1 MNAGG
6 RPLGVLVLVALCL
19 ASCVTHPPQNTAP
32 TVPPATPDQQQT
44 TPDTQPTVPPTTPEA
59 TNPPETGQQAAEF
72 VATEELYK
80 KTFSEVQATIDALTG
95 IIAAADYASWLGYL
109 TADYVQT
116 TGSAAALAQASS
128 SGVLKKSGIVLKSLK
143 DYFDNV
149 VVKSHLQ
156 ASLSEIQFVDATHVK
171 ALTQIQGT
179 SVILYYLVHEGG
191 RWKVGLR
198 PTGTE

>member
-1 MNAGG
+1 M
-6 RPLGVLVLVALCL
+6 LVLVALCL
-19 ASCVTHPPQNTAP
+19 VACVTLPPQTTTP
-32 TVPPATPDQQQT
+32 TTPDQQQT
-44 TPDTQPTVPPTTPEA
+44 TPDTSHTVQTPA
-59 TNPPETGQQAAEF
+59 VTTNPPDAGNQSQEF

-80 KTFSEVQATIDALTG
+80 KTFDEVQATIDALTR
-95 IIAAADYASWLGYL
+95 IISGADYDSWLGYL
-109 TADYVQT
+109 TTDYVKA
-116 TGSAAALAQASS
+116 TGSPAALARASS

-171 ALTQIQGT
+171 AFTQIQGT
-179 SVILYYLVHEGG
+179 AVILYYLVHEGG

-198 PTGTE
+198 PTGTD